1 MILKGQNLRILIK
14 ESNPVPLHC
23 VAMATS
29 CTVTMTGNTED
40 ASHKDITG
48 MAATP
53 TIVSKSWTIQVDS
66 LNVSDAAAMLSQIK
80 SGQPFTVM
88 FDETYGT
95 YNQRPEQASFARTG
109 QAYLSDITFNF
120 NNREN
125 SAKSIQLTGTGSL
138 DRVPSTVESQVITVD
153 AYTKGQF
160 VRLFLGSNNNTVPAK
175 VIAAAMQLSLH
186 VSLTLEDA
194 TTKDTTGDW
203 VIQEPTALS
212 YDISTTALVRTTETI
227 SSAVQAQALA
237 DIEEIYEAST
247 PVRWQIANTSGDN
260 QRTKDAVIASG
271 SCIIT
276 QLTINGANRQ
286 NADYTAQLTG
296 YGELIVAA

>member
-1 MILKGQNLRILIK
+1 MILKGQNLRILTK
-14 ESNPVPLHC
+14 EASPVPLHC

-88 FDETYGT
+88 FDETAGT
-95 YNQRPEQASFARTG
+95 NNQRPEQASFARTG

-125 SAKSIQLTGTGSL
+125 SAKSIQLTGTGAL
-138 DRVPSTVESQVITVD
+138 ERVATVESQVVAVN

-160 VRLFLGSNNNTVPAK
+160 VRLFLGSDNSAVPAK

-194 TTKDTTGDW
+194 TTKDTAGDW
-203 VIQEPTALS
+203 VIQEPTAIS

-237 DIEEIYEAST
+237 DIEEIYEAGT

-260 QRTKDAVIASG
+260 QRTKNTAIASG

-296 YGELIVAA
+296 YGELIVTA

>member
-29 CTVTMTGNTED
+29 CTVTLTGNTED

-88 FDETYGT
+88 FDETAGT
-95 YNQRPEQASFARTG
+95 NNQRPEQATFARTG

-125 SAKSIQLTGTGSL
+125 SAKSIQLTGTGAL
-138 DRVPSTVESQVITVD
+138 ERVATIESQVVNVN

-160 VRLFLGSNNNTVPAK
+160 VRLFLGSDNSAVPAK

-203 VIQEPTALS
+203 VIQEPTAIS

-237 DIEEIYEAST
+237 DVEEIYEAGT

-260 QRTKDAVIASG
+260 QRTKDTTIASG

>member
-29 CTVTMTGNTED
+29 CTVTLTGNTED

-53 TIVSKSWTIQVDS
+53 TIVSKSWSIQVDS

-88 FDETYGT
+88 FDETAGT
-95 YNQRPEQASFARTG
+95 NNQRPEQAAFARTG

-125 SAKSIQLTGTGSL
+125 SAKSIQLTGTGAL
-138 DRVPSTVESQVITVD
+138 ERVATIESQVVNVN

-160 VRLFLGSNNNTVPAK
+160 VRLFLGSDNSAVPAK

-203 VIQEPTALS
+203 VIQEPTAIS

-237 DIEEIYEAST
+237 DVEEIYEAST

-260 QRTKDAVIASG
+260 QRTKDTTIASG

>member
-14 ESNPVPLHC
+14 EGSPVPMHC

-29 CTVTMTGNTED
+29 CTVTLTGNTED

-53 TIVSKSWTIQVDS
+53 TIVSKSWSIQVDS
-66 LNVSDAAAMLSQIK
+66 LNVSDAAAMLLQIK
-80 SGQPFTVM
+80 NGQPFAVM
-88 FDETYGT
+88 FDETAGT
-95 YNQRPEQASFARTG
+95 NNQRPEQATFARTG

-125 SAKSIQLTGTGSL
+125 SAKSIQLTGTGAL
-138 DRVPSTVESQVITVD
+138 ERVATVESQVVNVN

-160 VRLFLGSNNNTVPAK
+160 VRLFLGSDNSAVPAK

-237 DIEEIYEAST
+237 DVEEIYEAGT
-247 PVRWQIANTSGDN
+247 PVRWQIANTSSDN
-260 QRTKDAVIASG
+260 QRTKGTTIASG

-286 NADYTAQLTG
+286 NADYTVQLTG
-296 YGELIVAA
+296 YGELIVTA

>member
-1 MILKGQNLRILIK
+1 MKNYAYILLALMVLTACQK
-14 ESNPVPLHC
+14 S
-23 VAMATS
+23 
-29 CTVTMTGNTED
+29 ED
-40 ASHKDITG
+40 E
-48 MAATP
+48 
-53 TIVSKSWTIQVDS
+53 Q
-66 LNVSDAAAMLSQIK
+66 AAAMLSQIK

-88 FDETYGT
+88 FDETAGT
-95 YNQRPEQASFARTG
+95 NNQRLEQATFARTG

-125 SAKSIQLTGTGSL
+125 SAKSIQLTGTGAL
-138 DRVPSTVESQVITVD
+138 NRVVTAESQVVAVN

-160 VRLFLGSNNNTVPAK
+160 VRLFLGSDNTAVPAK

-237 DIEEIYEAST
+237 DVEEIYEAST

-260 QRTKDAVIASG
+260 QRTKGTVIASG

-276 QLTINGANRQ
+276 QLAINGANRQ

-296 YGELIVAA
+296 YGELVVAA

>member
-1 MILKGQNLRILIK
+1 
-14 ESNPVPLHC
+14 
-23 VAMATS
+23 
-29 CTVTMTGNTED
+29 
-40 ASHKDITG
+40 
-48 MAATP
+48 
-53 TIVSKSWTIQVDS
+53 
-66 LNVSDAAAMLSQIK
+66 
-80 SGQPFTVM
+80 M
-88 FDETYGT
+88 FDETAGT
-95 YNQRPEQASFARTG
+95 NNQRPEQATFARTG
-109 QAYLSDITFNF
+109 QAFLSDITFNF

-125 SAKSIQLTGTGSL
+125 SAKSIQLAGTGSL
-138 DRVPSTVESQVITVD
+138 ERVATVESQVVAVN

-160 VRLFLGSNNNTVPAK
+160 VRLFLGSDNSAVPAK

-203 VIQEPTALS
+203 VVQEPTAIS

-227 SSAVQAQALA
+227 SSDVQAQALA
-237 DIEEIYEAST
+237 DVEEIYEAGT

-260 QRTKDAVIASG
+260 QRTKDTVIASG

-286 NADYTAQLTG
+286 NADYTAQLSG

>member
-1 MILKGQNLRILIK
+1 MILKGQNFRLLIK
-14 ESNPVPLHC
+14 ESSPVPLHC
-23 VAMATS
+23 VAMSTS
-29 CTVTMTGNTED
+29 CTVTLTGNTED
-40 ASHKDITG
+40 ASHKDIAG
-48 MAATP
+48 MATTP

-66 LNVSDAAAMLSQIK
+66 LNVTDAAAMLSQIK

-88 FDETYGT
+88 FDETSGT
-95 YNQRPEQASFARTG
+95 ANQQMEHADYARTG
-109 QAYLSDITFNF
+109 QAYLSDVTFNF

-125 SAKSIQLTGTGSL
+125 SAKSIQLTGTGAL
-138 DRVPSTVESQVITVD
+138 DRVPSSAESSVVTVD

-160 VRLFLGSNNNTVPAK
+160 VRFFLGSDNTAVPAK

-203 VIQEPTALS
+203 VIQEPTAIS
-212 YDISTTALVRTTETI
+212 YDISTTALVSTTETI

-237 DIEEIYEAST
+237 DVEEIYEAGT

-260 QRTKDAVIASG
+260 QRTKGTVIAYG

-286 NADYTAQLTG
+286 NADYTAQFTG
-296 YGELIVAA
+296 YGELNPAA